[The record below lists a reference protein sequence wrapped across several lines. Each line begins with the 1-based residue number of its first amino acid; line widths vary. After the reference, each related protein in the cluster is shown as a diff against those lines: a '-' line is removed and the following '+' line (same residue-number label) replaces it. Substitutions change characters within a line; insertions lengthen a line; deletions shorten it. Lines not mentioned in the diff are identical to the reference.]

1 MVGTGAYCVSMMNSN
16 EAVFLFDAELMIDIR
31 RSRS

>member
-1 MVGTGAYCVSMMNSN
+1 MVGTEAYCVDMMNSN
-16 EAVFLFDAELMIDIR
+16 EAVFLFDAEPTVDIR